1 MSGDLILR
9 AKVLAELDHARTHG
23 IGVRKAVKSVPPEDA
38 ELVQHARWVQD
49 DTYRDRYFCGACLS
63 GDYRGKPKH
72 KYCPECG
79 GRMDAKEDE

>member
-1 MSGDLILR
+1 MGSGLISRR
-9 AKVLAELDHARTHG
+9 ALIKTLDHARLHG
-23 IGVRKAVKSVPPEDA
+23 IGIRDAVKSVPDEDA
-38 ELVQHARWVQD
+38 ELVQYAQWVQD

-79 GRMDAKEDE
+79 RRMDAQEDT